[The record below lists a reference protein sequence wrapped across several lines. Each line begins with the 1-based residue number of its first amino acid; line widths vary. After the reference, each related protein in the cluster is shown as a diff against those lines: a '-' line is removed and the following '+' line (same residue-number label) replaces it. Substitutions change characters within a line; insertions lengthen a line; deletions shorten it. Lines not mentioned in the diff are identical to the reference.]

1 MTEQAR
7 SKDTRIAR
15 AQSATKPVLM
25 AIALTAA
32 ACAAVAFAYTK
43 LAAVP
48 EPKACHCVD
57 AASSSEKGPQ
67 SGELVRAIAA
77 LANAKVEETPTQPSV
92 LRVVEMPAQLAR
104 DSSGA
109 FEPSAEER
117 QAKEQADADAL
128 DAQLGAEEVDPFWA
142 PRTERATADAVARLG
157 NDLRVA
163 EVTCRESLC
172 RARLIHRD
180 ARLAASDLEGLL
192 NMSVIGGEAMVISP
206 PGEAGG
212 TVLYFSRKGM
222 SLSVLQ
228 PPVYLGQLPTPG
240 PDDLEPPSEALP

>member
-7 SKDTRIAR
+7 SKGMAR
-15 AQSATKPVLM
+15 AQSATKPVLT

-32 ACAAVAFAYTK
+32 ACAAVAFAYAK
-43 LAAVP
+43 LVP
-48 EPKACHCVD
+48 GPAPKACHCVD
-57 AASSSEKGPQ
+57 AASSVDKGPQ

-77 LANAKVEETPTQPSV
+77 FAKAKVEEAPAQPSV
-92 LRVVEMPAQLAR
+92 PGVVEAPAQLAN
-104 DSSGA
+104 DPPDA

-128 DAQLGAEEVDPFWA
+128 DAQLRGEEVDPFWA

-180 ARLAASDLEGLL
+180 ARLADADLEGLL
-192 NMSVIGGEAMVISP
+192 NMSVIAGEAMVIRP
-206 PGEAGG
+206 PGDAGG
-212 TVLYFSRKGM
+212 TVLYFSRKGT

-228 PPVYLGQLPTPG
+228 PPVYLGQVPTPG
-240 PDDLEPPSEALP
+240 PDELDSPSEARP